1 LLHHA
6 AHVRSRPPVARA
18 RRKINIAFIAIGIDY
33 FQVLAIFANSKVK
46 WPPQIRELLHILSA
60 FNLNIEIVA
69 PECLVPDVSFMQKWS
84 AIMAIPL
91 AVYIINLA
99 IYALLVLYR
108 VIVTQGSLRK
118 SCGDISTTSLASL
131 LALFYL
137 MYIYLS
143 KNVMVR
149 RGGARGRG

>member
-1 LLHHA
+1 
-6 AHVRSRPPVARA
+6 
-18 RRKINIAFIAIGIDY
+18 
-33 FQVLAIFANSKVK
+33 
-46 WPPQIRELLHILSA
+46 
-60 FNLNIEIVA
+60 
-69 PECLVPDVSFMQKWS
+69 MQKWS

-91 AVYIINLA
+91 AVYTINLA

-118 SCGDISTTSLASL
+118 SCGDVTTTSLASL
-131 LALFYL
+131 LSLFYL

-149 RGGARGRG
+149 VPPASRVR